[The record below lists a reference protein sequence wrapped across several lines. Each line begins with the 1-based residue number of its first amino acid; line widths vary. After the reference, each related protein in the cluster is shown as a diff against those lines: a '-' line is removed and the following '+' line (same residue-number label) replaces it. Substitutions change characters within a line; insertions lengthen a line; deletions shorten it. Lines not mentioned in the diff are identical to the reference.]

1 MDTHTPRRIIL
12 GPDVESVTGLS
23 RPSRHR
29 MIQRGEFPAPV
40 RLSSGRVGWY
50 ADEITAWQDSLP
62 RATDCPRRTPVSPGR
77 YGYRRDGGGNG

>member
-1 MDTHTPRRIIL
+1 MNTTAPRRIIL

-23 RPSRHR
+23 RPTRHR

-50 ADEITAWQDSLP
+50 ADEITAWQDALP
-62 RATDCPRRTPVSPGR
+62 RATDSPRRTPVSPGR
-77 YGYRRDGGGNG
+77 YGHTGNGGRHG